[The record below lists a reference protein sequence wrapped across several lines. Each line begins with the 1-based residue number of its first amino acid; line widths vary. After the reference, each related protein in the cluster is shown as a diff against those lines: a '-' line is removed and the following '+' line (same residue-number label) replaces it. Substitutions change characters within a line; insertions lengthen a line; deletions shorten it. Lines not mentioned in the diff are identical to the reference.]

1 MPARINRKIIASN
14 SAKMQTALLASRNA
28 AVSQPRWRVRRSEET
43 RRSIMDAT
51 VKSLVNYGYSSTTIQ
66 IVADMIGL
74 SRGAMVHHYATRMD
88 IISAVTDHIFL
99 RLLERV
105 YDEVE
110 AYANKENIT
119 HAESANI
126 HWSVLSSDEYLAY
139 LELKIAARTD
149 EELRDNFDPKAIAF
163 DALWLDRA
171 TTLLPHWQGNKEGVR
186 LAWNFGRATLEGLKI
201 NERIVS
207 KEAERKLVRE
217 KLIAFMIMMESGML

>member
-1 MPARINRKIIASN
+1 MPAKIDRKVIASN
-14 SAKMQTALLASRNA
+14 SAKMRTALLASRDVVA
-28 AVSQPRWRVRRSEET
+28 SQPRWRVRRSEET

-51 VKSLVNYGYSSTTIQ
+51 VKSLVDYGYSNTTIQ

-99 RLLERV
+99 RLLDRV

-149 EELRDNFDPKAIAF
+149 TELRGNFDPKAIAF
-163 DALWLDRA
+163 DSLWLDRA
-171 TTLLPHWQGNKEGVR
+171 TTLLPHWQGNREGVR

-201 NERIVS
+201 NERIVG
-207 KEAERKLVRE
+207 KEADRKLVRE